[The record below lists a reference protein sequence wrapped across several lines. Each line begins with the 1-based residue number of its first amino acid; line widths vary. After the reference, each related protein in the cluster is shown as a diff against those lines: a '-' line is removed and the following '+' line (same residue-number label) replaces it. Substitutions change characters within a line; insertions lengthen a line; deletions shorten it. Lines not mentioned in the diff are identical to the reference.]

1 MDIQTVERQ
10 LKKIP
15 SVTEVDIT
23 TPPTDY
29 EAFIYRWTNLNTNR
43 KYLGS
48 HLGSVGDDYLDSST
62 SKQFKKDRASSKG
75 NFKFEIIQY
84 GDYEEI
90 KTKETSI
97 LKQVNA
103 AKSKD
108 YYNKHNGG
116 GGKQEYRIHKIME
129 LVDRINSSEFKITI
143 ESIDDIYPLGKLQV
157 REEQLNTKLVR
168 DIKER
173 INDKAGNTDLC
184 KPILIYELRVKG
196 KDVIGNGNHTIT
208 GAHFSKHAVDVPV
221 MRIPL
226 DIHGE
231 YSNIELRMVS
241 NLMNKK
247 DDVIKEA
254 ASTKDAEK
262 QLLAVYVN
270 SGLPANN
277 PSNVE
282 LLEEMGFTNN
292 QIKKTIIPNATEAIE
307 EKRLEMA
314 NQIFVRYDSHS
325 SFNDRLQDT
334 VDELKDSETFSFAY
348 SSEFVKLAEI
358 QKKFRIAKQLKKNL
372 KHMRI
377 VIHHPKPSSVD
388 KWKTD
393 KLLHQDEI
401 DYWILSHEDVESF
414 EWVVMPHLV
423 ENSLVN

>member
-15 SVTEVDIT
+15 SVKEVNII
-23 TPPTDY
+23 PPPSNY

-48 HLGSVGDDYLDSST
+48 HKGEIGDSYLDSST

-103 AKSKD
+103 AKNKD

-116 GGKQEYRIHKIME
+116 GGKQQYRTLEIME
-129 LVDRINSSEFKITI
+129 LVDGIKSGEFEVTI
-143 ESIDDIYPLGKLQV
+143 EPIDDIYPLGKLQV
-157 REEQLNTKLVR
+157 REEQLNTALVR
-168 DIKER
+168 EIKER

-184 KPILIYELRVKG
+184 EPILIYESRVKG

-208 GAHFSKHAVDVPV
+208 AAHYSKDAVDIPV

-226 DIHGE
+226 ETHEG

-247 DDVIKEA
+247 DEVVREA

-270 SGLPANN
+270 SGLPAND
-277 PSNVE
+277 PSNIE
-282 LLEEMGFTNN
+282 LLEEMGFTHN

-307 EKRLEMA
+307 EKRLEMS
-314 NQIFVRYDSHS
+314 NQIFVKYDSHS
-325 SFNDRLQDT
+325 SFHDRLQGT
-334 VDELKDSETFSFAY
+334 VEELKDSETFSCAY

-358 QKKFRIAKQLKKNL
+358 QKKFRLAKQLKKNL

>member
-15 SVTEVDIT
+15 SVTEVDII
-23 TPPTDY
+23 PPPSNY

-48 HLGSVGDDYLDSST
+48 HKGEIGDSYLDSST

-90 KTKETSI
+90 KTQETSI

-116 GGKQEYRIHKIME
+116 GGKQQYRTLEIME
-129 LVDRINSSEFKITI
+129 LVDGIKSGEFEVTI
-143 ESIDDIYPLGKLQV
+143 EPIDDIYPLGKLQV
-157 REEQLNTKLVR
+157 REEQLNTTLVR
-168 DIKER
+168 EIKER

-184 KPILIYELRVKG
+184 EPILIYESRVKG

-208 GAHFSKHAVDVPV
+208 AAHYSKDAVDIPV

-226 DIHGE
+226 E
-231 YSNIELRMVS
+231 
-241 NLMNKK
+241 
-247 DDVIKEA
+247 
-254 ASTKDAEK
+254 

-270 SGLPANN
+270 SNLPANDS
-277 PSNVE
+277 SNIE
-282 LLEEMGFTNN
+282 LLEEMGFTHN

-307 EKRLEMA
+307 EKRLEMS
-314 NQIFVRYDSHS
+314 NQIFVKYDSHS
-325 SFNDRLQDT
+325 SFHDRLQGT
-334 VDELKDSETFSFAY
+334 VEELKDSETFSCAY

-358 QKKFRIAKQLKKNL
+358 QKKFRLAKQLKKNL

-388 KWKTD
+388 KWKTY

>member
-15 SVTEVDIT
+15 SVKEVNIA
-23 TPPTDY
+23 PPPSDY
-29 EAFIYRWTNLNTNR
+29 EAFIYKWTNQNTGR

-48 HLGSVGDDYLDSST
+48 HKGEIGDNYLDSST
-62 SKQFKKDRASSKG
+62 SNQFKKDRASSQG
-75 NFKFEIIQY
+75 NFKFEIIEY

-97 LKQVNA
+97 LKKVNA

-108 YYNKHNGG
+108 WYNKHNGG
-116 GGKQEYRIHKIME
+116 KGKQTYRIHKIKE
-129 LVDRINSSEFKITI
+129 LIKGIQSGEFEVSI
-143 ESIDDIYPLGKLQV
+143 EPIDDIYPLAKLQV
-157 REEQLNTKLVR
+157 REEQLNTALVR
-168 DIKER
+168 EIKER
-173 INDKAGNTDLC
+173 IDDKAGNTDLC
-184 KPILIYELRVKG
+184 EPILIYESRVKG
-196 KDVIGNGNHTIT
+196 KDVIGNGNHTVT
-208 GAHFSKHAVDVPV
+208 GAYQSKHAVDIPV

-226 DIHGE
+226 EIHEE

-247 DDVIKEA
+247 DEVVREA

-270 SGLPANN
+270 SGLPAND
-277 PSNVE
+277 PSNIE

-314 NQIFVRYDSHS
+314 NQIFVKYDTNSPFH
-325 SFNDRLQDT
+325 DRLQDT
-334 VDELKDSETFSFAY
+334 VDELKDSKTFSCSY

-358 QKKFRIAKQLKKNL
+358 QKKFRLAKQLKPNL
-372 KHMRI
+372 KHIKI

-401 DYWILSHEDVESF
+401 NYWFLTHPDVDSF
-414 EWVVMPHLV
+414 EWVIMPHLT